1 MRRAT
6 LWLPPL
12 AYMLVIFYF
21 SSESRP
27 MPIVTEHVWDKLLHF
42 LEYGGLG
49 ALWYRALRGEGLSG
63 TRAVIGAAVAT
74 AAYGASDEWHQ
85 SFVPLRDA
93 SIRDWLTDL
102 LGGSLGAGL
111 YEALGRRWPSTV
123 LHPLRPPRR

>member
-27 MPIVTEHVWDKLLHF
+27 MPMVTDHVWDKLLHF

-49 ALWYRALRGEGLSG
+49 ALWYRGLRGEGLSG
-63 TRAVIGAAVAT
+63 TLAVIGAAVAT

-85 SFVPLRDA
+85 SFVPLRDS

-102 LGGSLGAGL
+102 LGGSIGSGL
-111 YEALGRRWPSTV
+111 YEALWRRWPSTV
-123 LHPLRPPRR
+123 LHPLRQPRR